1 MNCVTCNEIWSSF
14 LLCNSLLP
22 GTLQSFIPRSF
33 AVELLVVALWWQG
46 ANEVNSIPFCTFKK
60 KQCFQAPSPRIGG
73 AIPAPYIALYLP
85 NVTVAA
91 MPFYVMGSMAGEYLL
106 SNRRKKIIFFSS
118 FVPNFYFR
126 PSYRR
131 PSHSAASRDPWVKV
145 GFSKVFFFRVVWFA
159 I

>member
-1 MNCVTCNEIWSSF
+1 M
-14 LLCNSLLP
+14 L
-22 GTLQSFIPRSF
+22 
-33 AVELLVVALWWQG
+33 
-46 ANEVNSIPFCTFKK
+46 
-60 KQCFQAPSPRIGG
+60 QAPSSRIGG

-106 SNRRKKIIFFSS
+106 SNRRKKKHFFS
-118 FVPNFYFR
+118 FLFLPNVYFR

-145 GFSKVFFFRVVWFA
+145 GFSFSVLFDLQPG
-159 I
+159 

>member
-1 MNCVTCNEIWSSF
+1 MKSIR
-14 LLCNSLLP
+14 SLSVHL
-22 GTLQSFIPRSF
+22 
-33 AVELLVVALWWQG
+33 
-46 ANEVNSIPFCTFKK
+46 K

-106 SNRRKKIIFFSS
+106 SNRRKKSYHFYFP
-118 FVPNFYFR
+118 FLPNFYFR

-131 PSHSAASRDPWVKV
+131 PSHPAASRDPWVKV
-145 GFSKVFFFRVVWFA
+145 GFSKVFFFRVV
-159 I
+159 